1 MEKCNLIVTDAGDP
15 STGCWPTSWLVECP
29 FTEKLAREEPEIANE
44 FLNSI
49 VSIYNEWSEGRCS
62 ADFDFI
68 LKENFND

>member
-15 STGCWPTSWLVECP
+15 SVGIHPQSWVVECP
-29 FTEKLAREEPEIANE
+29 FTVDFARDDFQVANE
-44 FLNSI
+44 FLNAI
-49 VSIYNEWSEGRCS
+49 VYAYKDYCDGRCS